1 MEIQYVIVL
10 VTVPDKK
17 TGDLI
22 ANHLLEK
29 KLIACVNFIT
39 PVVSLFSWQGK
50 VDREDEVLLILKSRA
65 DLFQEQ
71 LVPAIESHHPYDVP
85 EILALPVAMGSEQ
98 YLRWIEEVTL

>member
-39 PVVSLFSWQGK
+39 PVVSLFSWQGN
-50 VDREDEVLLILKSRA
+50 VDREDEVLLVLKSRA

-71 LVPAIESHHPYDVP
+71 LVPAIESLHPYDVP
-85 EILALPVAMGSEQ
+85 EILAIPVAMGSEK
-98 YLRWIEEVTL
+98 YLNWIDEVTL

>member
-1 MEIQYVIVL
+1 MEIQYFIVL

-39 PVVSLFSWQGK
+39 PVVSLFSWQGN
-50 VDREDEVLLILKSRA
+50 VNREDEVLLILKSRA

-71 LVPAIESHHPYDVP
+71 LVPAIESLHPYDVP
-85 EILALPVAMGSEQ
+85 EILALPVAMGSEK
-98 YLRWIEEVTL
+98 YLNWIDEVTL

>member
-39 PVVSLFSWQGK
+39 PVVSLFSWQGN
-50 VDREDEVLLILKSRA
+50 VDREDEVLLVLKSRA

-71 LVPAIESHHPYDVP
+71 LVPAIESLHPYDVP
-85 EILALPVAMGSEQ
+85 EILALPVAMGSEK
-98 YLRWIEEVTL
+98 YLNWIDEVTL

>member
-39 PVVSLFSWQGK
+39 PVVSLFSWQGN
-50 VDREDEVLLILKSRA
+50 VDREDEVLLVLKSRA

-71 LVPAIESHHPYDVP
+71 LVPAIESLHPYDVP
-85 EILALPVAMGSEQ
+85 EILALPVAMGSEK
-98 YLRWIEEVTL
+98 YLNWIDEVTV